1 MTAEVRREIVIEF
14 ERIQLI
20 RKRAKTYFQLCAD
33 CGQHVD
39 FVPICQAAEIFG
51 LDTDTLLRFIRIN
64 RCHFQSGEAAKALLC
79 LNTFIA
85 AIKNRPKLL
94 NTASESP

>member
-1 MTAEVRREIVIEF
+1 MTADPQREIVIEF

-20 RKRAKTYFQLCAD
+20 RKRAMTYFQLCAE
-33 CGQHVD
+33 CGHHVD

-51 LDTDTLLRFIRIN
+51 LDTEKLLRFVRIN
-64 RCHFQSGEAAKALLC
+64 RCHFQCGESARALLC

-94 NTASESP
+94 NTSEE